1 MRHFFF
7 VPLVMT
13 ALSGCAV
20 KAPVSEMTAIAPL
33 AAPALSVES
42 AEGGRDFIAQIADFS
57 ALEGWRE
64 DSHDV
69 ALKAFA
75 DVCGKILARDPDA
88 AMGGASF
95 GLTPL
100 AGYAEDWRGPC
111 QAAAAVRPGQERA
124 FFEQWFLPVRIASS
138 TTDPALYT
146 GYFEPELE
154 GSLTPSD
161 VYRYPIYRTPANL
174 ERGAEAFSRASI
186 DAGSLAGQGLE
197 IAWVKD
203 PVDLFFLHIQ
213 GSGRIR
219 LENGRTIRV
228 GYAERNGHGYKSIG
242 AALAQWGEVPI
253 EEVSAGRIK
262 RWIAENPTRMNE
274 LFAVNPS
281 YIFFRTRDEL
291 SAETGPVGAFGTPLP
306 ALRSVAVDRGAYALG
321 APLWIEAQSPVG
333 LLRRVM
339 LALDVGGAIKGA
351 QRADIF
357 WGSGPDAGVV
367 AGQTKHGGR
376 MFALLPRR
384 ALARLREGV
393 S

>member
-111 QAAAAVRPGQERA
+111 QAAAVRPGQERA

-174 ERGAEAFSRASI
+174 ERAPATFSRAAI
-186 DAGSLAGQGLE
+186 DAGFTSIMFDGSALPLADNIRATTAAVRLAKDNGLSCE
-197 IAWVKD
+197 GE
-203 PVDLFFLHIQ
+203 LGF
-213 GSGRIR
+213 
-219 LENGRTIRV
+219 V
-228 GYAERNGHGYKSIG
+228 GYAEGTPGVGTIPSE
-242 AALAQWGEVPI
+242 AALFE
-253 EEVSAGRIK
+253 
-262 RWIAENPTRMNE
+262 
-274 LFAVNPS
+274 
-281 YIFFRTRDEL
+281 
-291 SAETGPVGAFGTPLP
+291 AETGIDALAVSVGNVHLQREQAAVIDHDRLAEIGAVTRCPLVIHGGSGLTNADRALLAHRSPVCKFNIGTELRQVFGKALRQRLSDDP
-306 ALRSVAVDRGAYALG
+306 ALFDRIAILSAVEGPLVAATKEILRG
-321 APLWIEAQSPVG
+321 I
-333 LLRRVM
+333 
-339 LALDVGGAIKGA
+339 
-351 QRADIF
+351 
-357 WGSGPDAGVV
+357 GPIGP
-367 AGQTKHGGR
+367 K
-376 MFALLPRR
+376 
-384 ALARLREGV
+384 
-393 S
+393 